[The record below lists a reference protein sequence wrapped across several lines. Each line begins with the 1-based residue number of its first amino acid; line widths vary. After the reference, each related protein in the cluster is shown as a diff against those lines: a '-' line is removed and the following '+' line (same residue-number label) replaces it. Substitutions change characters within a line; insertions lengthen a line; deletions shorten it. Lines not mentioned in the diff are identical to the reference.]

1 MTVRSIHTIEGGLM
15 TQKFYSL
22 KDVARAIHVSPH
34 KIGYALSN
42 GRLKEPLQIS
52 NRRLFSEADIKAARE
67 YFAKRDQP
75 FGLKEDN
82 E

>member
-1 MTVRSIHTIEGGLM
+1 MTVASIHNQKEDLM

-22 KDVARAIHVSPH
+22 KDVAKQIHVSPH

-42 GRLKEPLQIS
+42 GRLKEPLQIT

-75 FGLKEDN
+75 FGLKE
-82 E
+82 EHE